1 MIRIAAEKGN
11 SMIMPESAI
20 DYLRPGHAACPGCG
34 LAIGMKLVFQ
44 AMGHRT
50 IAVIVPSCE
59 GSIGGVYP
67 NTAYGVPT
75 FHSAFEIAAPTAAGI
90 ANALK
95 IQGKDDI
102 QVVAFAGD
110 GGTFDIGLQ
119 SLSGV
124 AKNNDDI
131 IYVCLD
137 NEAYMNTGI
146 QVSSAT
152 PSYAWTGTTPEGNPR
167 RKKNI
172 MEIMAAHHNPY
183 SATASIGFPKDL
195 LRKID
200 KAKSIRGTKFVHML
214 VPCPTGWKTPSDI
227 SPELSILAVETNVFP
242 LYEVEDGKRCIINH
256 RPRRLP
262 VQEYLSKQGRF
273 KHLSDEQIKDIQVE
287 VDEEWE
293 RLIRNSKFEI
303 RNEGQSRVRNLG
315 TVRPL

>member
-1 MIRIAAEKGN
+1 MMKHSIALENIRMGV
-11 SMIMPESAI
+11 PEPAQ
-20 DYLRPGHAACPGCG
+20 DYLSVGHAACPGCG
-34 LAIGMKLVFQ
+34 LATGMKLVFQ
-44 AMGHRT
+44 AMGPRT

-67 NTAYGVPT
+67 ITAYGVST

-152 PSYAWTGTTPEGNPR
+152 PSFAWTGTTPKGNPR

-172 MEIMAAHHNPY
+172 MEIMAAHYNPY
-183 SATASIGFPKDL
+183 SATASIGFPSDL
-195 LRKID
+195 LRKIT
-200 KAKSIRGTKFVHML
+200 KAKTIRGTKFIHML
-214 VPCPTGWKTPSDI
+214 TPCPTGWRTASDL

-242 LYEVEDGKRCIINH
+242 LYEIENGRKYTINH

-262 VQEYLSKQGRF
+262 VREYLSKQGRF
-273 KHLSDEQIKDIQVE
+273 KHLSEEQVRAIQAE

-293 RLIRNSKFEI
+293 RLIRNAK
-303 RNEGQSRVRNLG
+303 
-315 TVRPL
+315 

>member
-1 MIRIAAEKGN
+1 
-11 SMIMPESAI
+11 MPAPILEPN
-20 DYLRPGHAACPGCG
+20 YLRAGHAACPGCG

-44 AMGHRT
+44 ALGPRT

-67 NTAYGVPT
+67 ITAYGVST

-95 IQGKDDI
+95 IQGRDDI
-102 QVVAFAGD
+102 QVLAFAGD
-110 GGTFDIGLQ
+110 GGTFDIGLA
-119 SLSGV
+119 SLSG
-124 AKNNDDI
+124 ATTNNENI

-172 MEIMAAHHNPY
+172 MEIMAAHYNPY
-183 SATASIGFPKDL
+183 SATATIGFPRDL
-195 LRKID
+195 QQKII
-200 KAKSIRGTKFVHML
+200 KAKNIRGTKFLHML
-214 VPCPTGWKTPSDI
+214 VPCPTGWRAASDL

-242 LYEVEDGKRCIINH
+242 LYEVEDGRRYTIN
-256 RPRRLP
+256 REPRRLP
-262 VQEYLSKQGRF
+262 VQEYLLKQGRYR
-273 KHLSDEQIKDIQVE
+273 HLKEKQIRQIQRD
-287 VDEEWE
+287 VDDEWE
-293 RLIRNSKFEI
+293 RIWQRAGHSISGKL
-303 RNEGQSRVRNLG
+303 
-315 TVRPL
+315 

>member
-1 MIRIAAEKGN
+1 MKGIKGTL
-11 SMIMPESAI
+11 SMIAPEPEPNF
-20 DYLRPGHAACPGCG
+20 LRKGHAACPGCG
-34 LAIGMKLVFQ
+34 LATGMKLVFQ
-44 AMGHRT
+44 AMGPRT

-67 NTAYGVPT
+67 VTAYGVST

-119 SLSGV
+119 SLSG
-124 AKNNDDI
+124 ATKNNEDI

-152 PSYAWTGTTPEGNPR
+152 PSFAWTGTTPRGNPR

-172 MEIMAAHHNPY
+172 MEIMAAHYNPY
-183 SATASIGFPKDL
+183 SATAAIGFPEDL
-195 LRKID
+195 RRKIS
-200 KAKSIRGTKFVHML
+200 KAKTIRGTKFIHML
-214 VPCPTGWKTPSDI
+214 VPCPTGWRTSSDLA
-227 SPELSILAVETNVFP
+227 PELSILAVETNVFP
-242 LYEVEDGKRCIINH
+242 LYEIENGTKYTINH
-256 RPRRLP
+256 PPRGLP
-262 VQEYLSKQGRF
+262 VQDYLLKQGRF
-273 KHLSDEQIKDIQVE
+273 KHLTEEQIHQIQKE
-287 VDEEWE
+287 VDEEWT
-293 RLIRNSKFEI
+293 RLKARA
-303 RNEGQSRVRNLG
+303 V
-315 TVRPL
+315 PLAVHS

>member
-1 MIRIAAEKGN
+1 M
-11 SMIMPESAI
+11 SVPEPAR
-20 DYLRPGHAACPGCG
+20 DYLRAGHAACPGCG
-34 LAIGMKLVFQ
+34 LATGMKLVFQ
-44 AMGHRT
+44 AMGPRT

-67 NTAYGVPT
+67 VTAYGVPT

-90 ANALK
+90 SNALK

-152 PSYAWTGTTPEGNPR
+152 PSYAWTGTTPKGNPR

-172 MEIMAAHHNPY
+172 MEIMAAHYNPY
-183 SATASIGFPKDL
+183 SATASVGFPRDL
-195 LRKID
+195 LRKIE
-200 KAKSIRGTKFVHML
+200 KAKGIRGTKFIHIL
-214 VPCPTGWKTPSDI
+214 TPCPTGWRTASDL
-227 SPELSILAVETNVFP
+227 SPELSILAVESKVFP
-242 LYEVEDGKRCIINH
+242 LYEIENGNKYTINHNPRCI
-256 RPRRLP
+256 P
-262 VQEYLSKQGRF
+262 VREYLSKQGRF
-273 KHLSDEQIKDIQVE
+273 KHLREEEIRNIQAE
-287 VDEEWE
+287 VDEEWDRLMRHAGTGE
-293 RLIRNSKFEI
+293 RIL
-303 RNEGQSRVRNLG
+303 SRGPSSR
-315 TVRPL
+315 RP

>member
-1 MIRIAAEKGN
+1 MA
-11 SMIMPESAI
+11 SPEQSPNL
-20 DYLRPGHAACPGCG
+20 LRTGHAACAGCG
-34 LAIGMKLVFQ
+34 LVVAMKLVFQ
-44 AMGHRT
+44 AMGPRT

-59 GSIGGVYP
+59 GAIGGVFP

-90 ANALK
+90 ANGLK

-102 QVVAFAGD
+102 RVVAFAGD

-119 SLSGV
+119 GLSG
-124 AKNNDDI
+124 ATKNNEDI
-131 IYVCLD
+131 LYVCLD

-172 MEIMAAHHNPY
+172 MEIMAAHYNPY
-183 SATASIGFPKDL
+183 SATATIGFPRDL
-195 LRKID
+195 QQKIL
-200 KAKSIRGTKFVHML
+200 KAKDIRGTKFIHML
-214 VPCPTGWKTPSDI
+214 VPCPTGWKTATDL

-242 LYEVEDGKRCIINH
+242 LYEVEDGRRYTINH
-256 RPRRLP
+256 EPRRLP
-262 VQEYLSKQGRF
+262 VREYLQKQGRYR
-273 KHLSDEQIKDIQVE
+273 HLKEEQIKKIQAD

-293 RLIRNSKFEI
+293 KLKQRAERWTETN
-303 RNEGQSRVRNLG
+303 G
-315 TVRPL
+315 

>member
-1 MIRIAAEKGN
+1 MDAFEL
-11 SMIMPESAI
+11 SP
-20 DYLRPGHAACPGCG
+20 DLLRAGHAACPGCG
-34 LAIGMKLVFQ
+34 LAMGMKLVFQ
-44 AMGHRT
+44 AMGPRT

-67 NTAYGVPT
+67 ITAYGVST

-152 PSYAWTGTTPEGNPR
+152 PSYAWTGTTPKGNPR

-172 MEIMAAHHNPY
+172 MEIMAAHYNPY

-195 LRKID
+195 LKKIAR
-200 KAKSIRGTKFVHML
+200 AKTIRGTKFIHMV
-214 VPCPTGWKTPSDI
+214 VPCPTGWRTPSDI
-227 SPELSILAVETNVFP
+227 APELSILAVETNVFP
-242 LYEVEDGKRCIINH
+242 LYEVENGKKYTINH
-256 RPRRLP
+256 LPRRLP
-262 VQEYLSKQGRF
+262 VQEYLLKQGRF
-273 KHLSDEQIKDIQVE
+273 KHLNEEQIRDIQME
-287 VDEEWE
+287 VDDEWE
-293 RLIRNSKFEI
+293 RLVRKANPGTRN
-303 RNEGQSRVRNLG
+303 
-315 TVRPL
+315 

>member
-1 MIRIAAEKGN
+1 MIIPQLSR
-11 SMIMPESAI
+11 

-34 LAIGMKLVFQ
+34 LALGMKLVFQ
-44 AMGHRT
+44 AMGPRT
-50 IAVIVPSCE
+50 IAVIVPSCA

-67 NTAYGVPT
+67 VTAYGVAT

-90 ANALK
+90 SNALK
-95 IQGKDDI
+95 IQSKDDI

-131 IYVCLD
+131 LYVCLD

-152 PSYAWTGTTPEGNPR
+152 PSYAWTGTTPKGNPR

-172 MEIMAAHHNPY
+172 MEIMAAHYNPY

-195 LRKID
+195 LLKVA
-200 KAKSIRGTKFVHML
+200 KAKNIRGTKFIHL
-214 VPCPTGWKTPSDI
+214 LTPCPTGWRTPSDMA
-227 SPELSILAVETNVFP
+227 PELGVLAVETNVFP
-242 LYEVEDGKRCIINH
+242 LYEVEDGKRYTINH
-256 RPRRLP
+256 KPRHLP

-273 KHLSDEQIKDIQVE
+273 KHLSEEQIKSIQME
-287 VDEEWE
+287 VDEEWT
-293 RLIRNSKFEI
+293 RLMRHSENPD
-303 RNEGQSRVRNLG
+303 SR
-315 TVRPL
+315 

>member
-1 MIRIAAEKGN
+1 MLASGSEQN
-11 SMIMPESAI
+11 F
-20 DYLRPGHAACPGCG
+20 LRPGHAACPGCG
-34 LAIGMKLVFQ
+34 LAAGMRLVFQ
-44 AMGHRT
+44 TMGPRT

-67 NTAYGVPT
+67 VTAYGVST

-95 IQGKDDI
+95 IQGKDDV

-124 AKNNDDI
+124 TKNNDDI

-152 PSYAWTGTTPEGNPR
+152 PSYAWTGTTPKGNPR

-172 MEIMAAHHNPY
+172 MEIMAAHYNPY
-183 SATASIGFPKDL
+183 SATAAIGFPQDL
-195 LRKID
+195 RRKIL
-200 KAKSIRGTKFVHML
+200 KAKSIRGTKFIHML
-214 VPCPTGWKTPSDI
+214 VPCPTGWRTTSDI

-242 LYEVEDGKRCIINH
+242 LYEVENGTKYTLNHKPRC
-256 RPRRLP
+256 LP
-262 VQEYLSKQGRF
+262 VREYLAKQGRF
-273 KHLSDEQIKDIQVE
+273 KHLTEEEIGNIQRD
-287 VDEEWE
+287 VDDDWA
-293 RLIRNSKFEI
+293 RLQLRIGGNS
-303 RNEGQSRVRNLG
+303 Q
-315 TVRPL
+315 

>member
-1 MIRIAAEKGN
+1 MNDNYWIK
-11 SMIMPESAI
+11 PEPAQ
-20 DYLRPGHAACPGCG
+20 DYLRAGHAACPGCG

-44 AMGHRT
+44 AMGPRT

-67 NTAYGVPT
+67 NTAYGVST

-90 ANALK
+90 SNALK

-195 LRKID
+195 LRKIA
-200 KAKSIRGTKFVHML
+200 KAKSIRGTKFIHML
-214 VPCPTGWKTPSDI
+214 SPCPTGWRTPSDI
-227 SPELSILAVETNVFP
+227 APELSILAVETNVFP
-242 LYEVEDGKRCIINH
+242 LYEVENGTKYTLNH
-256 RPRRLP
+256 RPRHLP
-262 VQEYLSKQGRF
+262 VQEYLMKQGRF
-273 KHLSDEQIKDIQVE
+273 RHLNEAQIRNIQTE
-287 VDEEWE
+287 IDEEWE
-293 RLIRNSKFEI
+293 RLNSRLEMQDSGLRIK
-303 RNEGQSRVRNLG
+303 R
-315 TVRPL
+315 

>member
-1 MIRIAAEKGN
+1 MIVPEIAK
-11 SMIMPESAI
+11 

-34 LAIGMKLVFQ
+34 LAAGMKLVFQ
-44 AMGHRT
+44 AMGPRT

-67 NTAYGVPT
+67 ITAYGVAT

-90 ANALK
+90 SNALK

-124 AKNNDDI
+124 TKNNDDI

-152 PSYAWTGTTPEGNPR
+152 PSHAWTGTTPKGNPR

-172 MEIMAAHHNPY
+172 MEIMAAHYNPY
-183 SATASIGFPKDL
+183 SATAAIGFPQDL
-195 LRKID
+195 LRKIA
-200 KAKSIRGTKFVHML
+200 KAKTIRGTKFIHML
-214 VPCPTGWKTPSDI
+214 VPCPTGWRTPSDMA
-227 SPELSILAVETNVFP
+227 PELSILAVETNVFP
-242 LYEVEDGKRCIINH
+242 LYEIENGKKYTINH

-273 KHLSDEQIKDIQVE
+273 KHLTEEQILDIQME
-287 VDEEWE
+287 VDEEWA
-293 RLIRNSKFEI
+293 RLDKMA
-303 RNEGQSRVRNLG
+303 QSR
-315 TVRPL
+315 